1 MEGDIHV
8 DCTFGHR
15 GVALGEMRRPFHRGK
30 VYVIAG
36 PNGAGKSTLLQT
48 IAGELE
54 PVTGTVRIG
63 DTDPASRAGA
73 GSVARVADPVFL
85 PDLTVGEH
93 LKLLASHGTFDYEDV
108 VQHWGLEAL
117 VASMPAWI
125 SSGQRAMKWSH
136 SHEHYHCKNPGCA
149 VPIGCSSVGD
159 CHRTRCG
166 KLAYHAFIDAFPGA
180 THTRRVLCGVRW
192 NLSLPGLLQAGKTR
206 LITTGLWTIFDAAN
220 TSAGLAAT
228 WLRRN
233 PKGNFAA
240 PTANT
245 WVLFCRRVARRSYLL
260 VLFAIQLLLVVATAH
275 LDSKVALLFVLA
287 WAILGAGFYR
297 AADLSQLGV
306 RSVVP
311 LVVLLI
317 HGCVAA
323 ISLHLAWGYTHP
335 LMGAIATIVTVV
347 WISQRRGADRAAVQP
362 AASVDPGLGV
372 AVPTDT
378 LQYHGRGLRFGSV
391 GIGLIWCAL

>member
-1 MEGDIHV
+1 MSTIIAKTLDV
-8 DCTFGHR
+8 LYLL
-15 GVALGEMRRPFHRGK
+15 VALALAIGI
-30 VYVIAG
+30 VL
-36 PNGAGKSTLLQT
+36 GAANWLTTHLSMPSQGLPTLV
-48 IAGELE
+48 A
-54 PVTGTVRIG
+54 
-63 DTDPASRAGA
+63 ASALVLAMGLGA
-73 GSVARVADPVFL
+73 WLAEGMLPLLGSV
-85 PDLTVGEH
+85 T
-93 LKLLASHGTFDYEDV
+93 S
-108 VQHWGLEAL
+108 
-117 VASMPAWI
+117 
-125 SSGQRAMKWSH
+125 
-136 SHEHYHCKNPGCA
+136 
-149 VPIGCSSVGD
+149 CS
-159 CHRTRCG
+159 
-166 KLAYHAFIDAFPGA
+166 L
-180 THTRRVLCGVRW
+180 RVLCGVRW
-192 NLSLPGLLQAGKTR
+192 NLRLPGLLQAGKTR

-287 WAILGAGFYR
+287 WAILGASFYR

-306 RSVVP
+306 CSVVP

-362 AASVDPGLGV
+362 AASVDPGSRWEGELGR
-372 AVPTDT
+372 APLGTHSMPKPGNSCHRRSPARAKGRAPTRVPPC
-378 LQYHGRGLRFGSV
+378 QFLR
-391 GIGLIWCAL
+391 A

>member
-8 DCTFGHR
+8 DCAFGHR

-63 DTDPASRAGA
+63 DTDPASRAGV

-93 LKLLASHGTFDYEDV
+93 LKLLASHGRFDYEDV

-117 VASMPAWI
+117 VTSMPAWI

-159 CHRTRCG
+159 WHRTRCG
-166 KLAYHAFIDAFPGA
+166 KLAYHAFIDAFPGL
-180 THTRRVLCGVRW
+180 THTRRGQRPRACDGLGRVASGRDVAAAGV
-192 NLSLPGLLQAGKTR
+192 GDQLQPSRPVRGP
-206 LITTGLWTIFDAAN
+206 LE
-220 TSAGLAAT
+220 S
-228 WLRRN
+228 
-233 PKGNFAA
+233 
-240 PTANT
+240 PTARPTSSRQNE
-245 WVLFCRRVARRSYLL
+245 VDYHRV
-260 VLFAIQLLLVVATAH
+260 
-275 LDSKVALLFVLA
+275 
-287 WAILGAGFYR
+287 
-297 AADLSQLGV
+297 
-306 RSVVP
+306 
-311 LVVLLI
+311 
-317 HGCVAA
+317 
-323 ISLHLAWGYTHP
+323 
-335 LMGAIATIVTVV
+335 
-347 WISQRRGADRAAVQP
+347 
-362 AASVDPGLGV
+362 VDNIRCG
-372 AVPTDT
+372 
-378 LQYHGRGLRFGSV
+378 
-391 GIGLIWCAL
+391 

>member
-1 MEGDIHV
+1 MSTIIAKTLDV
-8 DCTFGHR
+8 LYLL
-15 GVALGEMRRPFHRGK
+15 VALALAIGI
-30 VYVIAG
+30 VL
-36 PNGAGKSTLLQT
+36 GAANWLTTHLSMPSQGLPTLV
-48 IAGELE
+48 A
-54 PVTGTVRIG
+54 
-63 DTDPASRAGA
+63 ASALVLAMGLGA
-73 GSVARVADPVFL
+73 WLAEGMLPLLGSV
-85 PDLTVGEH
+85 T
-93 LKLLASHGTFDYEDV
+93 S
-108 VQHWGLEAL
+108 
-117 VASMPAWI
+117 
-125 SSGQRAMKWSH
+125 
-136 SHEHYHCKNPGCA
+136 
-149 VPIGCSSVGD
+149 CS
-159 CHRTRCG
+159 
-166 KLAYHAFIDAFPGA
+166 L
-180 THTRRVLCGVRW
+180 RVLCGVRW
-192 NLSLPGLLQAGKTR
+192 NLRLPGLLQAGKTR

>member
-1 MEGDIHV
+1 MSTIIAKTLDALYLL
-8 DCTFGHR
+8 
-15 GVALGEMRRPFHRGK
+15 VALALAIGI
-30 VYVIAG
+30 VL
-36 PNGAGKSTLLQT
+36 GAANWLTTHLSMPSQGLPTLV
-48 IAGELE
+48 A
-54 PVTGTVRIG
+54 
-63 DTDPASRAGA
+63 ASALVLAMGLGA
-73 GSVARVADPVFL
+73 WLAEGMLPLLGSV
-85 PDLTVGEH
+85 T
-93 LKLLASHGTFDYEDV
+93 S
-108 VQHWGLEAL
+108 
-117 VASMPAWI
+117 
-125 SSGQRAMKWSH
+125 
-136 SHEHYHCKNPGCA
+136 
-149 VPIGCSSVGD
+149 CS
-159 CHRTRCG
+159 
-166 KLAYHAFIDAFPGA
+166 L
-180 THTRRVLCGVRW
+180 RVLCGVRW
-192 NLSLPGLLQAGKTR
+192 NLRLPGLLQAGKTR

-372 AVPTDT
+372 AVPTDA

-391 GIGLIWCAL
+391 GIGLIWYAL